1 MFTVKGIIIILLSIW
16 EIRKNKLL
24 HLDTVIEIL
33 T

>member
-1 MFTVKGIIIILLSIW
+1 MFTVKGIIIILLSIR